1 MTRSSRWSTSI
12 CNLNA
17 LETESKTHTTAKTS
31 LLDLKRENMQ
41 EADKVGEE
49 RRIKPLVMSKSKDT
63 LVAMN
68 RISPYRATE
77 MENKWMRKGWD
88 RKYVFPTPL
97 TFAAFRTKSKMVG
110 FTPLTT
116 LAGNAWLALA
126 LPGLNV
132 TVAISGAQRMAVTSR
147 RGRASQH
154 Q

>member
-17 LETESKTHTTAKTS
+17 LETESKTPTTAKTS

-68 RISPYRATE
+68 RVSIQNNRDGKQMDEEGLGQEIRLPHSPYVCSLQDQIQ
-77 MENKWMRKGWD
+77 NGWLH
-88 RKYVFPTPL
+88 T
-97 TFAAFRTKSKMVG
+97 SHN
-110 FTPLTT
+110 
-116 LAGNAWLALA
+116 AG
-126 LPGLNV
+126 
-132 TVAISGAQRMAVTSR
+132 R
-147 RGRASQH
+147 
-154 Q
+154 